1 MKKLSIIVFTI
12 YSIFLVLF
20 ITFGTSAIQPIYSFL
35 YNFII
40 KQEYKITKIEINLE
54 NEYLIERQYF
64 LDYTVYPNKNIDY
77 ELKFESLT
85 PEILTVTSDGY
96 ICGKRTN
103 NEKTTGQ
110 IRITSKKDLE
120 FEKIITV
127 NFTKKYPTDL
137 EIHLDQFYK
146 QEDDTYITYLN
157 FPINIRYTN
166 ITNNEITELVPIIE
180 YDETIFKKDS
190 SFTLTPI
197 NKTNETKVYIK
208 QNNIIKEVKIKVID
222 MKDDLEMYE
231 KNSSFNKISLYQ
243 KDNNNNKEFI
253 YYTGSDIFVDLFN
266 NDFAIIVPYEITSSN
281 EEILEITNGIL
292 SPKKI
297 GTVDINISLE
307 NGFNK
312 TYTLHIKNKLVLPT
326 LEGIEIKDG
335 ISNILI
341 GEESLIN
348 FVFPYDTTY
357 KQLEIICDEGKIR
370 LTKISDLQYKLVGLT
385 ESSSKIKIIIDD
397 GEQKLE
403 KEYTIIVKENKKV
416 THVIKSNLSMIV
428 PKILGHLAMFF
439 VEGILAMWV
448 ALNYHSKKKLIN
460 IIIFASIGLI
470 LAMLTEI
477 IQLFIPERSARVV
490 DVLIDFTGYI
500 IGLIVLWGVYLMF
513 KKIKKHHQVN

>member
-1 MKKLSIIVFTI
+1 MKKLSIIVFTV

-20 ITFGTSAIQPIYSFL
+20 ITFGTSSIQPIYSFL
-35 YNFII
+35 YNFIT
-40 KQEYKITKIEINLE
+40 KQENKIKKVEFNLE

-77 ELKFESLT
+77 ELKFESLN
-85 PEILTVTSDGY
+85 PEILSVSNDGY
-96 ICGKRTN
+96 IYGKRTN
-103 NEKTTGQ
+103 DEKTTGQ
-110 IRITSKKDLE
+110 IKITSNKDLE
-120 FEKIITV
+120 FEKIITL

-137 EIHLDQFYK
+137 EINLDKFYK
-146 QEDDTYITYLN
+146 QENDTYITYLN

-166 ITNNEITELVPIIE
+166 ITNTEITELVPTIE

-190 SFTLTPI
+190 SFRLTPI
-197 NKTNETKVYIK
+197 NKTDETIIYLK
-208 QNNIIKEVKIKVID
+208 QNNIVKEVKIKVID

-243 KDNNNNKEFI
+243 KDNINNKDFI
-253 YYTGSDIFVDLFN
+253 YYTDSDITVDLFN

-281 EEILEITNGIL
+281 EEILEIINGKL
-292 SPKKI
+292 KPKKI
-297 GTVDINISLE
+297 GMVDIKISLE

-312 TYTLHIKNKLVLPT
+312 TYTLNIKNTLVLPT
-326 LEGIEIKDG
+326 IEGIEIKDG

-348 FVFPYDTTY
+348 IVFPHNTMY
-357 KQLEIICDEGKIR
+357 KQIEVIYDEGKIR
-370 LTKISDLQYKLVGLT
+370 LTKISDSQYKLVGLI

-397 GEQKLE
+397 GEQRLE
-403 KEYTIIVKENKKV
+403 KEYTVIVKENKKV
-416 THVIKSNLSMIV
+416 THVIKTNLSMIV

-448 ALNYHSKKKLIN
+448 ALNYHSKKKIIN

-477 IQLFIPERSARVV
+477 IQLFIPGRSGRAM

-500 IGLIVLWGVYLMF
+500 IGLIVLWGVYLIF